1 MDVREK
7 LQDIFRDVF
16 DDDGIVLSDEMTS
29 KDVEDWDSISHLSL
43 IFSIE
48 KEFGIKFTVD
58 EITKT
63 KNVGE
68 FISVIEKKLNARNA

>member
-7 LQDIFRDVF
+7 LQGIFRDVF
-16 DDDGIVLSDEMTS
+16 DDDSIVLSDEMTS

-68 FISVIEKKLNARNA
+68 FISIIQKKVNS

>member
-7 LQDIFRDVF
+7 LQGIFRDVF
-16 DDDGIVLSDEMTS
+16 DDDGIVLSDDMTS
-29 KDVEDWDSISHLSL
+29 KDVEEWDSISHLSL

-68 FISVIEKKLNARNA
+68 FISIIQKKVNS

>member
-16 DDDGIVLSDEMTS
+16 DDGGIVLSDEMTS

-68 FISVIEKKLNARNA
+68 FISIIQKKVNS